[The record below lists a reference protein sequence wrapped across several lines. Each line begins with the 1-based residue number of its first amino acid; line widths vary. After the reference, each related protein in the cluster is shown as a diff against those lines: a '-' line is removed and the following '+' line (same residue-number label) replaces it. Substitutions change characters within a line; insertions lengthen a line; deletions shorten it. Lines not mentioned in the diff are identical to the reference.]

1 MRAAG
6 EGGVADRLR
15 AGDLARAAGLS
26 VQQLRSYLDTGVLPP
41 APRSAGGHRRFTTV
55 HAEALTAARAL
66 AAGHGWATART
77 VMRAVHDGDEE
88 TALAALDASH
98 ARLDRERGEL
108 TAVHDALGTVLAAE
122 PPAPAPRSVRIGD
135 AARTVGV
142 RPPVLRLWERHGLL
156 RPEREPATGYRR
168 YPAAELHLAH
178 VTALLRRGGHPLAAI
193 AAVLRELRTTGS
205 PDRLRTELARR
216 RAALHQASR
225 HRLTAAAAL
234 HTYLLRR
241 AERRPEAGME
251 ECAQP
256 VDGTRGEPPG

>member
-1 MRAAG
+1 M
-6 EGGVADRLR
+6 ADRLR
-15 AGDLARAAGLS
+15 AGELARAAGLS
-26 VQQLRSYLDTGVLPP
+26 VQQLRSYLETGVLPP
-41 APRSAGGHRRFTTV
+41 AERSAGGHRRFTTV
-55 HAEALTAARAL
+55 HAEALTTARAL
-66 AAGHGWATART
+66 AAGHGWATTRT

-122 PPAPAPRSVRIGD
+122 PPASARRPLLIGD
-135 AARTVGV
+135 AARAVGV

-156 RPEREPATGYRR
+156 HPEREPATGYRR
-168 YPAAELHLAH
+168 YPAAEVHLAH

-205 PDRLRTELARR
+205 PDRLRAELARR
-216 RAALHQASR
+216 RAALHRASR
-225 HRLTAAAAL
+225 DRLAAAAAL

-241 AERRPEAGME
+241 AERDPD
-251 ECAQP
+251 
-256 VDGTRGEPPG
+256 DGTEGSGGRMDDAGTEPRG